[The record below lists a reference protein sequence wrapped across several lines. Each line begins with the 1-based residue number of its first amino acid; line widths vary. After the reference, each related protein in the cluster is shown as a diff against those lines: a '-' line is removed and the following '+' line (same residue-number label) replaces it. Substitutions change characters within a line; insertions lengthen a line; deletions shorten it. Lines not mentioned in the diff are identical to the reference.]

1 MLRTSHTDGSITL
14 PDDWADR
21 YPSCVFYIGN
31 TAYSTTRDSVD
42 HTVIHIGSAIGGS
55 IIPAPSDMITIVA
68 ASATGTAC
76 ADTSLSSHHI
86 AADVVNADHF
96 ADSSAYCRNVR
107 TLSAVAKTAADVT
120 ELISTII

>member
-1 MLRTSHTDGSITL
+1 MLRTSHTNGSITL
-14 PDDWADR
+14 PDEWAER

-42 HTVIHIGSAIGGS
+42 HSIIHIGTAFGGS
-55 IIPAPSDMITIVA
+55 RIPAPGDMVTIVA

-76 ADTSLSSHHI
+76 ADTSLASHHI
-86 AADVVNADHF
+86 AADAVNAEHF

-107 TLSAVAKTAADVT
+107 ALSTASKTADDAAA
-120 ELISTII
+120 LIFIIT